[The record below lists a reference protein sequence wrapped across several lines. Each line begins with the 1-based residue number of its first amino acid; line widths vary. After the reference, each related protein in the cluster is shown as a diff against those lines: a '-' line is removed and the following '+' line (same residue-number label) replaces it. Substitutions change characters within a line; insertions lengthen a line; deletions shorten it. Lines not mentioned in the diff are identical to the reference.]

1 MLCLSDYVDAVKY
14 LSESDRYLQGI
25 VAHAHSINREWFEA
39 DYDVVTVSSES
50 WSEYEDKFDVV
61 ESVFVELDE
70 DCFQVFNCDATG
82 KTMFNG
88 DVVVAI
94 VNKKP
99 TIEITWD
106 GRFVRATGFPVVE

>member
-25 VAHAHSINREWFEA
+25 VAHAHSINREWFDN
-39 DYDVVTVSSES
+39 DYDVVVVSLSE
-50 WSEYEDKFDVV
+50 WKAYENKFDVV
-61 ESVFVELDE
+61 ESVQIELDE
-70 DCFQVFNCDATG
+70 DCYQVYRCDATG
-82 KTMFNG
+82 KTLFNG

-94 VNKKP
+94 VNKAP